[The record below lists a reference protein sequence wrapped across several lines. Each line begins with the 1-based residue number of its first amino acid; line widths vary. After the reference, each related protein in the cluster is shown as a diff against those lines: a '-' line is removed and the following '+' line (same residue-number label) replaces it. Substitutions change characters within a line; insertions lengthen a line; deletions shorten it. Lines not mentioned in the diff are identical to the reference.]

1 VPRDTVFTYGKKE
14 EVLMK
19 FLAEREKITL
29 KEYAKVASIPIFM
42 ASKTL
47 VRLTVANVLQLHP
60 QEAEDFFTIKG

>member
-1 VPRDTVFTYGKKE
+1 
-14 EVLMK
+14 LMK

-60 QEAEDFFTIKG
+60 QEAEDYFTIKD